1 MPSLDDRR
9 LITDAFNECRWP
21 DGEPT
26 LETAWL
32 GIYQMLL
39 WYEHGYI
46 HIREANDLRK
56 NRIWQERAR
65 KAEQY
70 IADAL
75 GIASKELQWTVDRM
89 MKLPRW
95 RDPDDSERSMQRNNP
110 LGNGLRILTGEVLRR
125 WGSPNFDYREEEPA
139 TNWWPGIQMPGRSEA
154 PKVDVMVLRD
164 NPRVLISCKWSGRHD
179 RMSDVTNECQ
189 EYKAAAIKRQNMKL
203 QHFVI
208 TNEVDGQRT
217 DKILNQPCVDGLVLV
232 HLPLLRELGTMTPM
246 MEGAI
251 GAARLIDLVDFVK
264 LTHTWPK

>member
-1 MPSLDDRR
+1 MPSLEDRR
-9 LITDAFNECRWP
+9 LVTDAFSECLWP
-21 DGEPT
+21 DGEAT
-26 LETAWL
+26 LESAWL

-46 HIREANDLRK
+46 HIREANDLRR
-56 NRIWQERAR
+56 NRIWQERAK
-65 KAEQY
+65 KAERY

-75 GIASKELQWTVDRM
+75 GIPAGDVEGQVDRM

-95 RDPDDSERSMQRNNP
+95 EGMQRNNP
-110 LGNGLRILTGEVLRR
+110 LGNGLRILTAEVLRR
-125 WGSPNFDYREEEPA
+125 WGSENFQYKEEEPA
-139 TNWWPGIQMPGRSEA
+139 TAWWPGIQMPGRSEA
-154 PKVDVMVLRD
+154 PKVDVMVLTD

-189 EYKAAAIKRQNMKL
+189 EYKAAAIRRQNMKL
-203 QHFVI
+203 LHFVI

-217 DKILNQPCVDGLVLV
+217 DKILNQPCVDGLILV
-232 HLPLLRELGTMTPM
+232 HLPLLQELGTMTPM
-246 MEGAI
+246 MKGAI